1 MAAPGF
7 PIAPQP
13 GVGVPPVGAP
23 GVAGVAGV
31 AVPPPNAV
39 QQYWYRQYTST
50 HASPDVVA
58 WFNTIDE
65 QKTGFIRAEDLAK
78 ALSALYTGVQPG
90 APPPTETISV
100 NTARHL
106 IQVFDADRNG
116 LLTIAE
122 FVGMH
127 AFIMKMRQA
136 FVSADVDRN
145 NKLSYLEVGNAL
157 RAEGFAFSH
166 ATAANLLLRFDTDKD
181 GFLTWADFIETSA
194 YLSSLKTVFEWLRNQ
209 GKQAKAAKKAT
220 KNLEKAA
227 KKAEKSKKKTE
238 RAPGKVEHAIISFE
252 QFISLDTVF
261 HQHDETFKPLPPAT
275 VATPVPQPQV

>member
-13 GVGVPPVGAP
+13 GVGVPVGAP
-23 GVAGVAGV
+23 GFPIAPQPGV
-31 AVPPPNAV
+31 AVPPPTAV

-50 HASPDVVA
+50 HASPDVIA

-65 QKTGFIRAEDLAK
+65 KKTGFIRAEDLAK

-100 NTARHL
+100 NAARHL

-157 RAEGFAFSH
+157 RAEGFAFTD
-166 ATAANLLLRFDTDKD
+166 ATAANLLLRFDTDRD

-227 KKAEKSKKKTE
+227 RKAEKSKKN
-238 RAPGKVEHAIISFE
+238 APGKVEHAIISFE

-261 HQHDETFKPLPPAT
+261 HQHDETFKPLPPAS
-275 VATPVPQPQV
+275 VPTPVPQPQL